1 MDDTGVERWMEFLR
15 RYYSDEVR
23 ELSVY
28 YPDKKSLY
36 VDFQDIERF
45 DPGLASE
52 LIENPT
58 ELLRLANE
66 ALKKSDLST
75 GGEMPDAY
83 FRVVKL
89 PRKLPI
95 RDIRGHHINKLI
107 AVDGLVRKVADVRP
121 KVRVAHFECV
131 KCHTINKVVQH
142 GLTFREPRT
151 CGEGSDEEGCK
162 SSGKIF
168 RFLKDASAY
177 IDAQKIRI
185 QEYPENLRGGEQPQ
199 TLDIEVEDDIAGN
212 TMPGDRIVMNGIL
225 RSYQRRSK
233 TGVRTPI
240 FDIYLD
246 GLSIEMEEQEFE
258 ELKITKE
265 DEEKI
270 KELKDDP
277 KVYEKIVR
285 SIAPSIFGYENI
297 KEAMALQL
305 FSGVAKDLPDGGRIR
320 GDIHTLVVGDPGIAK
335 SQLLRYAS
343 KIAPRG
349 IYTSGKSTT
358 SAGLTATAVRD
369 EFGDGKWTLEAGALV
384 LADKGLAAVDEID
397 KMEKKDQSALHEAME
412 QQTVSVA
419 KAGILATLKSRC
431 ALLGAANPKYGR
443 FDRYEPISVQI
454 EMSPTLL
461 SRFDLIFTLTDDP
474 DEVLDTQ
481 IAEHILES
489 HYAGELRAKNEG
501 DGEGGDFFKANV
513 PEIPPDLLR
522 KYIAYS
528 RRNIFPVMSEEARDE
543 FKRFYVDLRSQGI
556 GSDAPVPV
564 TARQLEALV
573 RLGEASA
580 RMRLDD
586 TVMLDDARRII
597 KIVKDSLSQVGVDPE
612 TGRLDADWIA
622 VGTTKTRRDR
632 AKIIRD
638 IVRGLIKE
646 HGGHAPIDEVLDL
659 AESDGIERQKAEEI
673 VEGLLRDGTF
683 FSPKHGMIG
692 LP

>member
-1 MDDTGVERWMEFLR
+1 MDFLR
-15 RYYSDEVR
+15 RYYSDDVR
-23 ELSVY
+23 ELSVR
-28 YPDKKSLY
+28 YPDEMSLY
-36 VDFQDIERF
+36 VDFQDMERF
-45 DPGLASE
+45 DPALASE

-58 ELLRLANE
+58 ELLGRAEE
-66 ALKKSDLST
+66 ALRKSDLST
-75 GGEMPDAY
+75 SGEMPDAHL
-83 FRVVKL
+83 RVIKL
-89 PRKLPI
+89 PRKIPI
-95 RDIRGHHINKLI
+95 RDIRGYHINKFI

-121 KVRVAHFECV
+121 KVRVAVFECV
-131 KCHTINKVVQH
+131 KCRVINKVIQR
-142 GLTFREPRT
+142 GLTFREPRS

-168 RFLKDASAY
+168 RFLKDTSEY
-177 IDAQKIRI
+177 IDAQKIRV

-199 TLDIEVEDDIAGN
+199 TLDVEVEEDISGI

-233 TGVRTPI
+233 TGVKSPI
-240 FDIYLD
+240 FDIYVE

-258 ELKITKE
+258 ELKITTE

-270 KELKDDP
+270 NELKDDP
-277 KVYEKIVR
+277 EINKKIIS
-285 SIAPSIFGYENI
+285 SIAPSIFGYDNV

-305 FSGVAKDLPDGGRIR
+305 FSGIAKDLPDGGRIR
-320 GDIHTLVVGDPGIAK
+320 GDIHVLVVGDPGIAK
-335 SQLLRYAS
+335 SQLLRYATR
-343 KIAPRG
+343 IAPRG
-349 IYTSGKSTT
+349 IYTSGKGTT

-412 QQTVSVA
+412 QQTISVA

-431 ALLGAANPKYGR
+431 ALLGAANPKGGR
-443 FDRYEPISVQI
+443 FDRYEPISIQI
-454 EMSPTLL
+454 DMTPTLL

-481 IAEHILES
+481 IAEHIIKS
-489 HYAGELRAKNEG
+489 HYAGELKAKNEA
-501 DGEGGDFFKANV
+501 DGEESDFFKVNV
-513 PEIPPDLLR
+513 PEISPDLLR
-522 KYIAYS
+522 KYIAYA
-528 RRNIFPVMSEEARDE
+528 RRNIFPVMSDEAQDE

-556 GSDAPVPV
+556 GADAPVPV

-580 RMRLDD
+580 RMRQDD
-586 TVMLDDARRII
+586 KVTLDDARLIV

-646 HGGHAPIDEVLDL
+646 HGGQAPIEEVLDA
-659 AESDGIERQKAEEI
+659 AESEGIERQKADEI
-673 VEGLLRDGTF
+673 VEELLRIGTF
-683 FSPKHGMIG
+683 FRPRNGMIG
-692 LP
+692 PAA

>member
-1 MDDTGVERWMEFLR
+1 MEDASIDRWMEFLR
-15 RYYSDEVR
+15 KYYEEDVR
-23 ELSVY
+23 RLSVY
-28 YPDKKSLY
+28 YPDEMSLN
-36 VDFQDIERF
+36 VNFQDIERF
-45 DPGLASE
+45 DPSLAYE

-58 ELLRLANE
+58 EILHAAEE
-66 ALKKSDLST
+66 ALRKSDLST
-75 GGEMPDAY
+75 GGEMPDAHI
-83 FRVVKL
+83 RVTKL
-89 PRKLPI
+89 PKKLPI
-95 RDIRGHHINKLI
+95 RSIRGQHINKFI
-107 AVDGLVRKVADVRP
+107 AVEGLVRTVADVRP
-121 KVRVAHFECV
+121 KVRVAHFECM
-131 KCHTINKVVQH
+131 KCHVVNKVIQQ
-142 GLTFREPRT
+142 GLIFREPRT
-151 CGEGSDEEGCK
+151 CGEGTEDEGCK

-168 RFLKDASAY
+168 RFLKDKSAY
-177 IDAQKIRI
+177 IDAQRIRI

-199 TLDIEVEDDIAGN
+199 TLDIEVEEDITGMV
-212 TMPGDRIVMNGIL
+212 MPGDRIIINGIL

-233 TGVRTPI
+233 TGVRSPV
-240 FDIYLD
+240 FEIYLE
-246 GLSIEMEEQEFE
+246 GISIEREEQEFD

-265 DEEKI
+265 DEEEINKLKNDPDIYDKI
-270 KELKDDP
+270 
-277 KVYEKIVR
+277 IS

-335 SQLLRYAS
+335 SQLLRYAA
-343 KIAPRG
+343 KLAPRG

-369 EFGDGKWTLEAGALV
+369 ELGDGKWTLEAGALV

-397 KMEKKDQSALHEAME
+397 KMDKKDQSALHEAME

-419 KAGILATLKSRC
+419 KAGIIATLKSRC

-474 DEVLDTQ
+474 DEVLDTK
-481 IAEHILES
+481 IAEHILKS
-489 HYAGELRAKNEG
+489 HHAGELKARGVDSE
-501 DGEGGDFFKANV
+501 DDLANV
-513 PEIPPDLLR
+513 PQISPDLLR
-522 KYIAYS
+522 KYIAYA
-528 RRNIFPVMSEEARDE
+528 RRNIFPVMTTEAQE
-543 FKRFYVDLRSQGI
+543 KFKQFYVDLRSQGI

-573 RLGEASA
+573 RLGEACA
-580 RMRLDD
+580 RMRLSEEV
-586 TVMLDDARRII
+586 TEEDASRII
-597 KIVKDSLSQVGVDPE
+597 KVVKDSLLQVGVDPE

-646 HGGHAPIDEVLDL
+646 HGGDACPIEEVYER
-659 AESDGIERQKAEEI
+659 AESSGIERQRAEEI